1 MNEKELSIL
10 QKLEELCREYQS
22 LQNRPDMDSRRYTI
36 RNFIATLAFRNY
48 CPLYWKQDDIKNA
61 GWEITKTILSVI
73 NNFDFKKAKFSHYL
87 NSALKNAILKG
98 RQNAVVGDSEQLK
111 TIRKETVAD
120 SETILSNKAAPTIIA
135 NSNKIDECVLDTI
148 NSKWYQENGRH
159 KPFLSLY
166 LNSIFCELDNYGDLC
181 NKYECLS
188 ATCKEF
194 SPSMQQQEMAAKC
207 GIEKT
212 NASKII
218 ARFKAKMPQIQTKE
232 KHTNQRIYF

>member
-36 RNFIATLAFRNY
+36 RNLIVTLAFRNY
-48 CPLYWKQDDIKNA
+48 CPLYWMQDDIKNA

-73 NNFDFKKAKFSHYL
+73 NNFDFKKAEFSHYL

-98 RQNAVVGDSEQLK
+98 RQNAIVGDSENLK
-111 TIRKETVAD
+111 KIQKYTIAD
-120 SETILSNKAAPTIIA
+120 SETALSNEPTEHH
-135 NSNKIDECVLDTI
+135 STETVQIDDNILDTI
-148 NSKWYQENGRH
+148 TRTWERENERH
-159 KPFLSLY
+159 RPFLSLY
-166 LNSIFCELDNYGDLC
+166 LNSIFHEFGDYGNLC
-181 NKYECLS
+181 HKYEFLS

-194 SPSMQQQEMAAKC
+194 SPSMQQQEMAAKY

-218 ARFKAKMPQIQTKE
+218 ARFKAKMQYLQSTLKNNR
-232 KHTNQRIYF
+232 T